1 MYKLKV
7 THEIELPDD
16 IAESP
21 AEIVDMFN
29 NKEFVLNDE
38 DIEEVSAIRI
48 EKEIQDN
55 ERL

>member
-1 MYKLKV
+1 MYKLRV

-21 AEIVDMFN
+21 AEIVEMFN
-29 NKEFVLNDE
+29 NKEFILHDE
-38 DIEEVSAIRI
+38 DIAEVSAIRI

>member
-1 MYKLKV
+1 MYKLRV

-16 IAESP
+16 IAGSS
-21 AEIVDMFN
+21 AEIVEMFN
-29 NKEFVLNDE
+29 NKEFVLHDE
-38 DIEEVSAIRI
+38 DIAEVSAIRI

>member
-1 MYKLKV
+1 MYKLRV

-16 IAESP
+16 IAGSP
-21 AEIVDMFN
+21 AEIVEMFN
-29 NKEFVLNDE
+29 NKEFVLHDE
-38 DIEEVSAIRI
+38 DIAEVSAIRI